1 MNPLNL
7 VCTDTTRFI
16 IPMLYADS
24 NYKSMLDKDFIDS
37 YSFDYYEPNYDN
49 KIIIVKRTDK
59 IPKIN
64 YNLLYTYK
72 RQNQYCFVYDIPDE
86 FRKDYNYIIRGK
98 FHLLSNNYIER
109 LILFWNEQ
117 KFLFTIK
124 YNPIQ
129 ELYRVSP

>member
-16 IPMLYADS
+16 IPMLYTDS

-49 KIIIVKRTDK
+49 KIIIVKRTNR

-64 YNLLYTYK
+64 YKLKYNYI
-72 RQNQYCFVYDIPDE
+72 RQNQYCFVYNIPDE
-86 FRKDYNYIIRGK
+86 FKEDYNYIMNGK
-98 FHLLSNNYIER
+98 FHLLSTKYYNR
-109 LILFWNEQ
+109 LIQFWNETN
-117 KFLFTIK
+117 FLFTIK
-124 YNPIQ
+124 FNPVY